1 LQRAGREEFLFA
13 SNGCF
18 RELAVDVPM
27 RVSLIL
33 LGLAVASGVLGCA
46 MFSGGNRG
54 LLGTSVPPSTVRRQ
68 PLWTPRT
75 PQAPASSR
83 PPAPPREQESAP
95 TPTFAPETAPKPVLP
110 AEPVEE
116 LPPLYVPAAR
126 RPNRD
131 VQPISSQGPILEIV
145 APARSQIGGQ
155 TTYRLLV
162 TNPRSTPLA
171 GLTLRCEFDPALR
184 FPGSDRSAV
193 KQDLGDLEAFGVR
206 EVLLTLSSQSAGR
219 HRLAA
224 SLRRDER
231 ELARGEHIVEFV
243 PKTFELS
250 LVGPE
255 RRAPGQPARY
265 RIQLT
270 NQDAAET
277 SPLTVR
283 FQADGVLELG
293 KTWPTATVAG
303 QTVTWS
309 LPPLAPRESRLVAVE
324 VRSPV
329 PTSQAGVRVDV
340 QGETLPS
347 VWRQEWLSVA
357 LGRSSLIAT
366 CDTPAKPVRPG
377 EVFQVTTIVENHGLE
392 TLAGVDWEPRLPP
405 GVRLVGRHEPS
416 TSNASPAAG
425 AITLPPGGRL
435 VTVWE
440 LAATL
445 PGLVHLQFAASADSP
460 AEELLIDD
468 WVGIGE
474 TSGEL
479 TRGEVLEPLPT
490 VAPY

>member
-1 LQRAGREEFLFA
+1 
-13 SNGCF
+13 
-18 RELAVDVPM
+18 M

-33 LGLAVASGVLGCA
+33 LGLGLASGVLGCA

-54 LLGTSVPPSTVRRQ
+54 LLGSSAPPTAVRRQ

-75 PQAPASSR
+75 PRAPASPR

-116 LPPLYVPAAR
+116 LPPLYVPSAR
-126 RPNRD
+126 RQSRD
-131 VQPISSQGPILEIV
+131 IQPVSTQGPILEIV

-206 EVLLTLSSQSAGR
+206 EVLLTLSSQSTGR
-219 HRLAA
+219 HRLEA
-224 SLRRDER
+224 SLRRDDR
-231 ELARGEHIVEFV
+231 ELARREHIVEFV

-265 RIQLT
+265 LIQMT
-270 NQDAAET
+270 NQDDVPT
-277 SPLTVR
+277 SPLAVR
-283 FQADGVLELG
+283 FQADGVLALG
-293 KTWPTATVAG
+293 KTWPAATVAG

-309 LPPLAPRESRLVAVE
+309 LPPLASRESRLVAVE

-347 VWRQEWLSVA
+347 VWRQEWLAVVA
-357 LGRSSLIAT
+357 GQSSLVAA
-366 CDTPAKPVRPG
+366 CDTPALPVRPG
-377 EVFQVTTIVENHGLE
+377 EIFRVTTTVENQGLE
-392 TLAGVDWEPRLPP
+392 MLAGVDWEPRLPP
-405 GVRLVGRHEPS
+405 GMRLVARHDPS
-416 TSNASPAAG
+416 TPNASQAG
-425 AITLPPGGRL
+425 SSITLPPGGRL

-440 LAATL
+440 LSAAR
-445 PGLVHLQFAASADSP
+445 PGLIHLQFAASADSSA
-460 AEELLIDD
+460 AEVLIDD
-468 WVGIGE
+468 WVGIAE
-474 TSGEL
+474 SSGEL
-479 TRGEVLEPLPT
+479 TRGNVPESLPT